1 MKALVTDYFSSIFTP
16 VAGLPYGDF
25 LNIIEPKITDQ
36 MNAFLMAD
44 FTADEVKKALDSI
57 GDLKAPGADGMPAI
71 FYRKYWQLVGDSVVQ
86 EVLHVLQGGSI
97 PEGWNDT
104 LVVLIPKVK
113 NPERLK
119 DLRPISLCNIVYKL
133 VSTVIANRPK
143 CILGEII
150 SDNQSAFVPG
160 RLISDNTLLAYE
172 LSHFLK
178 RKRPGAT
185 GYAALKLDM
194 SKAYDRVEWNLLE
207 RILSQLGFCQEFV
220 QLISKCI
227 RSVSYKFKINSTYT
241 ETVVPGRDLRQ
252 GDPISPTS
260 FSFAPRAS
268 RLFSSKQRTRADYV
282 GSK

>member
-1 MKALVTDYFSSIFTP
+1 MVVEGEEGLKALVTDYYSSLFTP
-16 VAGLPYGDF
+16 VAGFPFGEF
-25 LNIIEPKITDQ
+25 INIITPKVTAQ
-36 MNAFLMAD
+36 MNSFLMAE

-71 FYRKYWQLVGDSVVQ
+71 FYKKYCQLVGDSVIQ
-86 EVLHVLQGGSI
+86 EVLHVLHGGSV

-133 VSTVIANRPK
+133 VSKVIANRLK

-172 LSHFLK
+172 MTHFLK
-178 RKRPGAT
+178 RKRVGGA

-194 SKAYDRVEWNLLE
+194 SKAYDRVEWSFLE
-207 RILSQLGFCQEFV
+207 RMLNQLGFCEGFV

-227 RSVSYKFKINSTYT
+227 RSIHGEQKQWRERGRVAGSLIPSQSLKKFQKN
-241 ETVVPGRDLRQ
+241 
-252 GDPISPTS
+252 
-260 FSFAPRAS
+260 
-268 RLFSSKQRTRADYV
+268 
-282 GSK
+282 